1 LIFSFIGSQ
10 SAKTDQPNEKGC
22 YHIADTIRMGAFIF
36 GQNVVPE
43 PGQTREQTF
52 TVELEDD
59 DIITACTEY
68 DGHLNMELTLKKP
81 RC

>member
-1 LIFSFIGSQ
+1 
-10 SAKTDQPNEKGC
+10 
-22 YHIADTIRMGAFIF
+22 MGAFIF